1 VFSVVLQ
8 EKEFPH
14 KYVKTTA
21 HQDNFVIFFKQH
33 QKGGDNKTGY
43 PYSQAF
49 CNRDAAPINK
59 NNNRD
64 LQNYSHMSDKNV
76 TFTYLTLAL
85 SILFWG
91 FSFVATKI
99 ALQSFTPFSLIFLR
113 FSCASVFFIFLL
125 SRTGFPPLTG
135 KNLKNLG
142 LLAIFQPGL
151 YFTFETVGLQY
162 TTATKTSLI
171 IATIPLV
178 VVAMSVLF
186 LKERIRPINIVGI
199 CISLVGVSLLV
210 FGGQT
215 GEAIGGMLF
224 GDLLIGGAVLSA
236 AIYMLMARSLGQ
248 TITPVQ
254 ITGMQAIFGS
264 LIFLPL
270 FLHDLPMLHWQ
281 DVSLESIIA
290 LIGLTVFATIAA
302 FLCYNYALTQIPA
315 AKASVF
321 INVIPVVTAFG
332 AWMLLGETLT
342 MIQFVGGTIVLF
354 AVYLA
359 NRPDSTSTESL

>member
-1 VFSVVLQ
+1 
-8 EKEFPH
+8 
-14 KYVKTTA
+14 
-21 HQDNFVIFFKQH
+21 
-33 QKGGDNKTGY
+33 
-43 PYSQAF
+43 
-49 CNRDAAPINK
+49 
-59 NNNRD
+59 
-64 LQNYSHMSDKNV
+64 MSDKNIA
-76 TFTYLTLAL
+76 FTYITLAL

-91 FSFVATKI
+91 GSFIATKI
-99 ALQSFTPFSLIFLR
+99 ALQSFSPFCLIFLR
-113 FSCASVFFIFLL
+113 FSCASLFFILLL
-125 SRTGFPPLTG
+125 SRTGFPPLTK
-135 KNLKNLG
+135 KNLKNLA

-186 LKERIRPINIVGI
+186 LKERIRPVNIIGI
-199 CISLVGVSLLV
+199 CISMIGVSLLV

-215 GEAIGGMLF
+215 EGVSSGMLF

-236 AIYMLMARSLGQ
+236 AIYMLMARALGQ

-254 ITGMQAIFGS
+254 ITGMQAIFGA

-270 FLHDLPMLHWQ
+270 FLYDLPSLDWQ
-281 DVSLESIIA
+281 EVTTDSIIA
-290 LIGLTVFATIAA
+290 LLGLTVFATIAA

-315 AKASVF
+315 ARAAVF
-321 INVIPVVTAFG
+321 INAIPVVTAFG
-332 AWMLLGETLT
+332 AWMLLDETLT
-342 MIQFVGGTIVLF
+342 MLQFVGGGVVLF

-359 NRPDSTSTESL
+359 NRPAPTMPAD